1 MAFMPIKGETD
12 AERLESFYKK
22 QVDAYD
28 QFREKLLTGR
38 DQLMTSIPLK
48 EGDALVDVGC
58 GTGYNL
64 TFLPEG
70 VLSKLGKVTLLDLTE
85 SMLKTAQER
94 AQKNHWDN
102 VEVLRADATEWRPE
116 KDSIDAATLS
126 YSLTMIPD
134 WFAAID
140 RVYDALKP
148 GGYVGVVDFYIA
160 RKYPSKERM
169 KQNFTTRWLWPIW
182 FSFDNL
188 FLSSDMLPYL
198 SRKFEEVILIERAD
212 RMPYCPFFW
221 KKTPRFVFIG
231 RKPLN

>member
-1 MAFMPIKGETD
+1 MAFMPIKGGTD
-12 AERLESFYKK
+12 AERLESFYKR

>member
-1 MAFMPIKGETD
+1 MPIKGGTD
-12 AERLESFYKK
+12 AERLESFYKR